1 MLFIFFG
8 EFLNALD
15 SYTLFE
21 KIQIAFF
28 QSVTLRTAGFN
39 TISLT
44 SLHPFT
50 AYGMM
55 LFMFIG
61 GSPGSTAGGIKT
73 TTFAILI
80 QSIKS
85 TLKGQKSVTIFD
97 RTLPTPTV
105 VKAIG
110 LTFISI
116 VIVCFFVL
124 IMMRIEPNQNLLT
137 LMFEVVSAFGTVG
150 LSLGATTQLSV
161 AGKIA
166 ISLLMYIGRVG
177 PLTMALA
184 VGESA
189 AGRGKLEY
197 PDGRVL
203 IG

>member
-1 MLFIFFG
+1 
-8 EFLNALD
+8 
-15 SYTLFE
+15 
-21 KIQIAFF
+21 
-28 QSVTLRTAGFN
+28 
-39 TISLT
+39 
-44 SLHPFT
+44 
-50 AYGMM
+50 
-55 LFMFIG
+55 MFIG

-97 RTLPTPTV
+97 RTLPTPIV

-150 LSLGATTQLSV
+150 LSLGATAQLSV

-189 AGRGKLEY
+189 AGRGKFEY